1 MNNRLIKREKAKVT
15 RETRKLRLWQALVKL
30 VRGNWQLRLPIE
42 IRSFPFGTE
51 EERGLEARRWSWPK
65 GDSTPSFDS
74 PHGIVPV
81 TGLTAR
87 NCSLVWFSHGIQPLP
102 TSAIPAIAIAPRMH
116 KQSSLYQPAML
127 QTLPPSDL
135 PERTTRFSNAFLS
148 SIQPSIYIL
157 SIYFDRRPK
166 LLWTYLSFISCL
178 INNA

>member
-1 MNNRLIKREKAKVT
+1 MT
-15 RETRKLRLWQALVKL
+15 RLVKL
-30 VRGNWQLRLPIE
+30 VRGNWQVRLPIE

-116 KQSSLYQPAML
+116 KQSDFTNPQCCKLFH
-127 QTLPPSDL
+127 LPIF
-135 PERTTRFSNAFLS
+135 ETRFSKSFFLPLIIS
-148 SIQPSIYIL
+148 SIFCLYISSSSL
-157 SIYFDRRPK
+157 FRF
-166 LLWTYLSFISCL
+166 SF
-178 INNA
+178 N